1 MMKMTKEKFINLCDM
16 VVEGCFY
23 VLLVA
28 ITFSTS
34 IVEIASVTLMVF
46 WGLRKLI
53 KKDFKIIDSV
63 PARILAVYIFWVI
76 LSCFNS
82 EYAKESLRGI
92 FKWLEYS
99 MIFIVMATTV
109 WREGTLRRFMY
120 VTAGTVVV
128 ICSNGFYQHFTGE
141 GLIRHRQLTQL
152 DYLRRV
158 LSSFVHPNDYGAYL
172 MVVTVIFIAALIAAN
187 QRLRNRLAMLALIA
201 ISSVSLFLT
210 RSRGAWLAF
219 VAAFLSLGSLRSR
232 KIVLIFT
239 FLLLLGFFI
248 LPQST
253 KERLYNLTDLE
264 GGTTWER
271 VMLWKGTANMI
282 KEHPVLGMGVNT
294 YSRNFP
300 NYKPPEYFGIRYTH
314 NSYLQMASEV
324 GVVGAIIFLAFLAS
338 VLFYSL
344 KGISSL
350 PAGSRKTLAVG
361 LFAGSVGFILNCAVD
376 THLYSVNLAV
386 FFHLL
391 LGFCF
396 SITCNVEKN

>member
-1 MMKMTKEKFINLCDM
+1 MMKLTKENFINLCDI

-46 WGLRKLI
+46 WALRKLI

-63 PARILAVYIFWVI
+63 PVRILAVYIFWVI

-82 EYAKESLRGI
+82 EYANESIRGI

-109 WREGTLRRFMY
+109 WKEGTLRRFMY

-128 ICSNGFYQHFTGE
+128 ICSNGFYQYFTGE
-141 GLIRHRQLTQL
+141 GLIRHRHLTEL
-152 DYLRRV
+152 DYMKRI
-158 LSSFVHPNDYGAYL
+158 LSSFVHPNDYAAYL

-314 NSYLQMASEV
+314 NSYLHMASEV

-344 KGISSL
+344 KGILSL
-350 PAGSRKTLAVG
+350 PAGRRKTLAVG
-361 LFAGSVGFILNCAVD
+361 LFAGSVGLILNCAVD